1 MSDKLHKEFFDFH
14 SEATSFRNSLK
25 TFNENNL
32 EEIHSLIQRYVKA
45 TDDYL
50 NDGRGLSSIKEV
62 KEQSFKIIAYG
73 WETDSCH
80 LFPNKLLTDPNFIL
94 DLEKKKE
101 QQDQLN
107 RQENI
112 KRDLETLDQ
121 LEKKYRK
128 YSTLKL

>member
-14 SEATSFRNSLK
+14 SEAINFRKSLQI
-25 TFNENNL
+25 FNENNL
-32 EEIHSLIQRYVKA
+32 KEIHSLIQRYVRA

-50 NDGRGLSSIKEV
+50 NDGRGLSGIKEV

-80 LFPNKLLTDPNFIL
+80 LFPNELLTNPSFIL

-101 QQDQLN
+101 QQDQL
-107 RQENI
+107 EHEESI

-128 YSTLKL
+128 YSVLKL